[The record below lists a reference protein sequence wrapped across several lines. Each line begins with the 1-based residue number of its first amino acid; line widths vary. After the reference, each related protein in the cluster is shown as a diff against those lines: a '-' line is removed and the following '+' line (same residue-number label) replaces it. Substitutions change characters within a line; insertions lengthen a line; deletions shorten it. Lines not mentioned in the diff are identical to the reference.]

1 MPCGEDNSSVEK
13 HVQDLKRSFILRQ
26 RMVAEEPVVKMLEA
40 FPILRS
46 ETQVTRASM
55 IMFCAGPRERCLC
68 KTVTQLSSWLRHT
81 PVNKVGVAASI
92 IFNKCQFKLL
102 FFH

>member
-13 HVQDLKRSFILRQ
+13 HVQDLKRLSSQRNPDPLIVADKLKRSFVLRQ
-26 RMVAEEPVVKMLEA
+26 RMVAEEPVVKILEV

-55 IMFCAGPRERCLC
+55 IMFCAGPREREMSLQNHY
-68 KTVTQLSSWLRHT
+68 TTQLLVET
-81 PVNKVGVAASI
+81 YT
-92 IFNKCQFKLL
+92 CQ
-102 FFH
+102 